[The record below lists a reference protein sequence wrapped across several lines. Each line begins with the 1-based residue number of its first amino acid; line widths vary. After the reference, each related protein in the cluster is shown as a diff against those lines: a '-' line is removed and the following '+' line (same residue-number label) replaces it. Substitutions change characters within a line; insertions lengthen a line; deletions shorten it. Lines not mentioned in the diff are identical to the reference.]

1 MGLWVYEVISF
12 YLVHKFMNFFAECL
26 SSWGGLFTSLKVH
39 RHVRYYRTRV
49 GKDSFHV
56 EGNKKVMRVFA
67 PAPSLRLVHH
77 KWPNALL

>member
-1 MGLWVYEVISF
+1 
-12 YLVHKFMNFFAECL
+12 MNFFAECL